1 VPIAAEIL
9 RSTDPKFNPVIV
21 TLIPPELGELK
32 PNESEITGESY
43 EKAGYAV
50 PMAFPTSIF
59 ERLAAPA
66 PDAARQV
73 TAVLVVHP
81 VVPHIVAPIDTDGV
95 ASALPKFT
103 PFTVTLRDEV
113 CAMLPG
119 LM

>member
-1 VPIAAEIL
+1 MV
-9 RSTDPKFNPVIV
+9 RSTDPKFSPVRVI
-21 TLIPPELGELK
+21 LSPPVLGELK
-32 PNESEITGESY
+32 PNVFEITGESY

-50 PMAFPTSIF
+50 PIAFPTSMF
-59 ERLAAPA
+59 TRLAAPA
-66 PDAARQV
+66 PDTARQV

-81 VVPHIVAPIDTDGV
+81 VVPHIVEPTETDGV